1 MKEIFTI
8 STGVDVAKTKPNVKS
23 SKEILSGEDKTSS
36 KDFLSIMFAQIKE
49 SIKIS
54 EEDSKLSL
62 KLDSSLEDT
71 KVELS
76 TKGEQK
82 SLDNHLLEDLLKV
95 ISLLK
100 NPDAKI
106 SSFPSLSNK
115 LTKLINSETA
125 LKELKDVSNITDLLK
140 LSKKYDLGLE
150 KISVKK
156 MDLDTLKK
164 EFPVLA
170 KKEFFVEPKEIDA
183 KVIVDSKKEV
193 ETKPTV
199 LSITNIEKPKT
210 EIKKEPTLFEKIMSS
225 PKEDK
230 KEATVQV
237 AKEIVKEK
245 IVEDKKETTIQVVKE
260 IVKEKIVEDKKETIA
275 IRTSEEVKKTIKVV
289 QEETPKV
296 IVKEEQKELKTKTTK
311 EDLHVKEGLHV
322 KVDDEVKKQEVTRV
336 TETKIESNIPKK
348 GMIESILQGIKTDK
362 QVGTKT
368 ATMMA
373 TENANIDTKA
383 TENSELKTEPIA
395 NRNELKPQ
403 IKTDTLASKQLSP
416 SKDTF
421 NNFAADFKEKLENY
435 KPPFMRVQLAL
446 NPKGLGEVD
455 VVIVN
460 RGNNLHV
467 NISSN
472 TNTMSLF
479 TQNQAEF
486 KNSLVN
492 MGFTNL
498 EMNFSEQKENK
509 EQQQNNK
516 ASKELDETFEDENI
530 EEETTSIEL
539 VVPQYV

>member
-1 MKEIFTI
+1 MKEIFSI
-8 STGVDVAKTKPNVKS
+8 STGVDVAKAKPT
-23 SKEILSGEDKTSS
+23 SKTIGSATSGDDKTSA
-36 KDFLSIMFAQIKE
+36 KDFLSVMFAQIKE
-49 SIKIS
+49 SVKIS

-71 KVELS
+71 KVDLS

-82 SLDNHLLEDLLKV
+82 SLDGHLLEDLLKV

-100 NPDAKI
+100 DPDAKI

-125 LKELKDVSNITDLLK
+125 LKELKDINNITDLLK

-150 KISVKK
+150 KISVKN
-156 MDLDTLKK
+156 MDLETLKK
-164 EFPVLA
+164 EFPILA
-170 KKEFFVEPKEIDA
+170 KKEFFVAPKEEIIKGE
-183 KVIVDSKKEV
+183 KVLVESKKEIEV
-193 ETKPTV
+193 KPTV
-199 LSITNIEKPKT
+199 LSISNIEKPKT
-210 EIKKEPTLFEKIMSS
+210 ENKKEPTLFEKIMSS
-225 PKEDK
+225 PKEEK
-230 KEATVQV
+230 KEATV
-237 AKEIVKEK
+237 
-245 IVEDKKETTIQVVKE
+245 QVVKE
-260 IVKEKIVEDKKETIA
+260 IVKEKIVEEKKESIA
-275 IRTSEEVKKTIKVV
+275 VKITEEVKKTVKIV
-289 QEETPKV
+289 QEEVSKV
-296 IVKEEQKELKTKTTK
+296 VIKEEQKELKTKVIK
-311 EDLHVKEGLHV
+311 EELHV
-322 KVDDEVKKQEVTRV
+322 KVESEVKAPDTTRV
-336 TETKIESNIPKK
+336 NEPKVESNIPKK
-348 GMIESILQGIKTDK
+348 GMIENILQSIKTDK
-362 QVGTKT
+362 QTIAKTT
-368 ATMMA
+368 ATTTA
-373 TENANIDTKA
+373 AV
-383 TENSELKTEPIA
+383 ENSNLDAKTTESSEVKSESII
-395 NRNELKPQ
+395 NRSELKPQ

-421 NNFAADFKEKLENY
+421 NNFAAEFKEKIENY

-455 VVIVN
+455 VTIVN

-467 NISSN
+467 NISSS

-498 EMNFSEQKENK
+498 EMNFSDQREKQ
-509 EQQQNNK
+509 EQQNRNK
-516 ASKELDETFEDENI
+516 ASKESSDFFEEENL

>member
-1 MKEIFTI
+1 MKEIFSI
-8 STGVDVAKTKPNVKS
+8 STGIDVAKAKPTVKG
-23 SKEILSGEDKTSS
+23 SKDVGASDSKPSA
-36 KDFLSIMFAQIKE
+36 KDFLSVMFAQIKE

-54 EEDSKLSL
+54 EEDSKLTL
-62 KLDSSLEDT
+62 KVDSSLEDT
-71 KVELS
+71 KVDLS

-82 SLDNHLLEDLLKV
+82 SLDSHLLEDLLKV

-125 LKELKDVSNITDLLK
+125 LKELKDVNNITDLLK

-150 KISVKK
+150 KISVKN

-164 EFPVLA
+164 EFPILA
-170 KKEFFVEPKEIDA
+170 KKEFFVAPKEIGE
-183 KVIVDSKKEV
+183 KVVLESKKDV
-193 ETKPTV
+193 EIKPTV
-199 LSITNIEKPKT
+199 LSINNIEKPRNET
-210 EIKKEPTLFEKIMSS
+210 KKEPTLFEKIMSA

-230 KEATVQV
+230 KEATIQV

-245 IVEDKKETTIQVVKE
+245 IVEEKKEGISVK
-260 IVKEKIVEDKKETIA
+260 TG
-275 IRTSEEVKKTIKVV
+275 EEVKKTLKIV
-289 QEETPKV
+289 QEEASKV
-296 IVKEEQKELKTKTTK
+296 VVKEEQKDLKTKVVK
-311 EDLHVKEGLHV
+311 EELHVKIENEIKKPDTTRINEP
-322 KVDDEVKKQEVTRV
+322 KVESTISKK
-336 TETKIESNIPKK
+336 S
-348 GMIESILQGIKTDK
+348 MIENILQGIKTDK
-362 QVGTKT
+362 QATIKPSVTILENTKVETEATETKT
-368 ATMMA
+368 EPVVSRT
-373 TENANIDTKA
+373 
-383 TENSELKTEPIA
+383 ELKTT
-395 NRNELKPQ
+395 
-403 IKTDTLASKQLSP
+403 IKIDTLTSKQLSP

-421 NNFAADFKEKLENY
+421 SNFAADFKEKLENY

-472 TNTMSLF
+472 ANTMLLF

-498 EMNFSEQKENK
+498 DMNFSEQKDNK

-516 ASKELDETFEDENI
+516 TSKELDETFEDEVQ

-539 VVPQYV
+539 IVPRYV

>member
-1 MKEIFTI
+1 MKEIFSI
-8 STGVDVAKTKPNVKS
+8 STGVNVAKAKPTSKTIGDVA
-23 SKEILSGEDKTSS
+23 SGNDKTSS
-36 KDFLSIMFAQIKE
+36 KDFLSVMFAQIKE

-54 EEDSKLSL
+54 DEDSKLSL
-62 KLDSSLEDT
+62 KLDSSLENT
-71 KVELS
+71 KVDLE

-82 SLDNHLLEDLLKV
+82 SLDSHLLEDLLKV

-100 NPDAKI
+100 DPDAKI

-125 LKELKDVSNITDLLK
+125 LKELKSVKNITDLLK

-150 KISVKK
+150 KLSVKK
-156 MDLDTLKK
+156 MDIKTLKK

-170 KKEFFVEPKEIDA
+170 KKEFFAAPKEENVKALTDT
-183 KVIVDSKKEV
+183 KKEI

-199 LSITNIEKPKT
+199 LSINNIEKPKT
-210 EIKKEPTLFEKIMSS
+210 EVKKEPTLFEKIMSS
-225 PKEDK
+225 PKEEK

-245 IVEDKKETTIQVVKE
+245 IVEE
-260 IVKEKIVEDKKETIA
+260 KKETIA
-275 IRTSEEVKKTIKVV
+275 IKTIQEVKKTIKVV
-289 QEETPKV
+289 HEEVSKV
-296 IVKEEQKELKTKTTK
+296 VVK
-311 EDLHVKEGLHV
+311 EDLQTKEKLHV
-322 KVDDEVKKQEVTRV
+322 KVDKEVKKPEVKKPEVTRV
-336 TETKIESNIPKK
+336 NEAKIESNIPKR
-348 GMIESILQGIKTDK
+348 GMIEDLLQGIKTDK
-362 QVGTKT
+362 QTKT
-368 ATMMA
+368 TAITA
-373 TENANIDTKA
+373 SENSNLDTKT
-383 TENSELKTEPIA
+383 TENSEVKTEPTV
-395 NRNELKPQ
+395 NRSELKPQ
-403 IKTDTLASKQLSP
+403 IKTDTIASKQLTP
-416 SKDTF
+416 TKDTF
-421 NNFAADFKEKLENY
+421 NNFAAEFKEKLENY

-455 VVIVN
+455 VTIVN

-498 EMNFSEQKENK
+498 EMNFSDQREKQ
-509 EQQQNNK
+509 EQQRNK
-516 ASKELDETFEDENI
+516 GTKESSDFFEEENL

-539 VVPQYV
+539 IVPQYV

>member
-193 ETKPTV
+193 ETKPIV

-245 IVEDKKETTIQVVKE
+245 IVEDKKETIS
-260 IVKEKIVEDKKETIA
+260 

-289 QEETPKV
+289 QEETTKV
-296 IVKEEQKELKTKTTK
+296 VVKEEQKELKTKTTK
-311 EDLHVKEGLHV
+311 EDLHVKESLHV

-336 TETKIESNIPKK
+336 TETKIESNMPKK
-348 GMIESILQGIKTDK
+348 GMIESILQGMKTDK
-362 QVGTKT
+362 QTGTKT
-368 ATMMA
+368 ATTMA
-373 TENANIDTKA
+373 TENANIDTKT

-395 NRNELKPQ
+395 NRNELRPQ

-421 NNFAADFKEKLENY
+421 SNFAADFKEKLENY

-516 ASKELDETFEDENI
+516 ASKELDETFEDENT
-530 EEETTSIEL
+530 EEGTTSIEL
-539 VVPQYV
+539 IVPQYV